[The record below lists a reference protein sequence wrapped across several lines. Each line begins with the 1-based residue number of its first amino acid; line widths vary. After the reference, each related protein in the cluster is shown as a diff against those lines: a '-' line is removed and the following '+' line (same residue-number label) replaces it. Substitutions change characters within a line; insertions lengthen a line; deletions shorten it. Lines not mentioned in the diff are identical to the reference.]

1 MRTSSI
7 ESPVFILGCGR
18 SGTTILGNL
27 LAQHPSVTYLHE
39 HRPLWTSAYPETD
52 IWSEH
57 AITRRLKRHLSR
69 RFASPITKRG
79 SWNGASAR
87 RRLRHSSGACH
98 KTTGSRCLTPHL
110 WRTHSGQASGLQTF
124 FISLPNRRCVTLYNR
139 MYAATAR
146 VAMALS

>member
-57 AITRRLKRHLSR
+57 AITRRGKLAFTESDVNPRKKRALRKIFELELQKLR
-69 RFASPITKRG
+69 RPILVEKLPI
-79 SWNGASAR
+79 NNL
-87 RRLRHSSGACH
+87 RL
-98 KTTGSRCLTPHL
+98 L
-110 WRTHSGQASGLQTF
+110 
-124 FISLPNRRCVTLYNR
+124 FIFKNISDYIFINVLRY
-139 MYAATAR
+139 
-146 VAMALS
+146 S